1 MVITRNRIVV
11 LIFPRIFQCTV
22 VVISSGVRSIDN
34 KAAAAAAAASGRDD

>member
-22 VVISSGVRSIDN
+22 VVISGGVRSIDN
-34 KAAAAAAAASGRDD
+34 KTAAAAAASGRDD